1 MQTRKIFDKF
11 LVWDVRTTCATE
23 KKNIPSSRACV
34 SDFLLC
40 FELKIFSTAPLN
52 PRPNIT

>member
-40 FELKIFSTAPLN
+40 FELKIFSTVP
-52 PRPNIT
+52 